1 MVDPIPS
8 PSISPE
14 EAAEQMWAEA
24 ARAAPTPSP
33 APGGLWELPDQR
45 GLISPGLYVAAAL
58 FLSLPGSASPRS
70 RWAGAI

>member
-1 MVDPIPS
+1 
-8 PSISPE
+8 
-14 EAAEQMWAEA
+14 MWAEA

-58 FLSLPGSASPRS
+58 FLFAWVGFAAVALGR
-70 RWAGAI
+70 RHLTR